1 MLYNICPASTSF
13 QIFLYPLIPFLGKW
27 KFQLKFSQ
35 LIPNGLPYINSN
47 ELAFCITL
55 VLPSASYN
63 LENKTIL

>member
-1 MLYNICPASTSF
+1 MPSINFLSNISLSSNSVFRKMEISIKILSA
-13 QIFLYPLIPFLGKW
+13 Y
-27 KFQLKFSQ
+27 
-35 LIPNGLPYINSN
+35 PNGLPYINSN

>member
-1 MLYNICPASTSF
+1 MEISIKILSAY
-13 QIFLYPLIPFLGKW
+13 
-27 KFQLKFSQ
+27 
-35 LIPNGLPYINSN
+35 PNGLPYINSN